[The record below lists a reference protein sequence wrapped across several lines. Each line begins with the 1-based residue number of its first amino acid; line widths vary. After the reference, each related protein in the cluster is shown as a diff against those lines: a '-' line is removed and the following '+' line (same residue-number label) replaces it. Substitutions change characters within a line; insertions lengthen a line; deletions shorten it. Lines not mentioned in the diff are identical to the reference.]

1 MANQNLKIV
10 IGAVDKTKAAFA
22 SVAKSL
28 NVVRK
33 ALFSFKTGIAAALGV
48 GGLGLLIK
56 SSMQSIDV
64 LGKTASKLGITTQEL
79 QKMRYAAGL
88 AGVETRTM
96 DMALQRFT
104 RRLSEAAN
112 DTGEAKDALK
122 ELGIDAQS
130 FAKLPLEQQ
139 MIKLAGSFEKVT
151 SEGDRVRLA
160 FKLFDSEGVSMI
172 NILQDGSAALKEM
185 FNDAENLGVLL
196 STSAVRGVEYANDEF
211 SKLTTLFKGIVDVIT
226 AAVAPAFGELAEKIR
241 ESIQSFIKQSGSIE
255 QFGKDLAISIINFT
269 EKATIAFIEFAK
281 AITRRLQFMI
291 DVAKEFGIVTRDIN
305 ISLDDYKDLGVIGFF
320 EDLRKKVLE
329 GTSAMENFN
338 KSAKDNDKNLNDS
351 IGALQEY
358 AKAASEAKL
367 DLQDLAV
374 KGLKSVEDA
383 LVGVLTGANSAK
395 DAFKSMANSIIQ
407 DLVRIHIQ
415 RTITAPIAQALSGFI
430 PAGSTFPMKAMG
442 GHVAANKPY
451 IVGEKGAELFMPNQ
465 SGTII
470 PNNKMN
476 GGGVTVNQTINVSTG
491 VAQTVRAEIMQMM
504 PQIAENTKAAVVD
517 ARRRGGSFAAA
528 FQGVI
533 MAISYPLS
541 LPTVSGIARVNLR
554 AVNAVSISESPFTF
568 KQQVIAHSGQRWEAE
583 ISMPAMQRAD
593 AEAWISFL
601 MSLNGL
607 KGTFLLGDPNASTP
621 RGSASTA
628 AGTPVVNG
636 ADQTGDSLTI
646 DGCPTSATGY
656 LKAGDYIQIG
666 GGSAATLHKVLTDT
680 DTNASGQATLDI
692 WPYIRT
698 APADDATVIV
708 SNAKG
713 LFRLGSNQTEWS
725 INEAAIYGITFP
737 AIEAIV

>member
-338 KSAKDNDKNLNDS
+338 KSAKDNNNNFNDS

-383 LVGVLTGANSAK
+383 LIGVLTGANSAK

-407 DLVRIHIQ
+407 DLLRIQIQ

-430 PAGSTFPMKAMG
+430 PTGSTFPMKAMG

-476 GGGVTVNQTINVSTG
+476 SGGVTVNQTINVSTG

-528 FQGVI
+528 F
-533 MAISYPLS
+533 
-541 LPTVSGIARVNLR
+541 
-554 AVNAVSISESPFTF
+554 
-568 KQQVIAHSGQRWEAE
+568 
-583 ISMPAMQRAD
+583 
-593 AEAWISFL
+593 
-601 MSLNGL
+601 
-607 KGTFLLGDPNASTP
+607 
-621 RGSASTA
+621 
-628 AGTPVVNG
+628 
-636 ADQTGDSLTI
+636 
-646 DGCPTSATGY
+646 
-656 LKAGDYIQIG
+656 
-666 GGSAATLHKVLTDT
+666 
-680 DTNASGQATLDI
+680 
-692 WPYIRT
+692 
-698 APADDATVIV
+698 
-708 SNAKG
+708 
-713 LFRLGSNQTEWS
+713 
-725 INEAAIYGITFP
+725 
-737 AIEAIV
+737 